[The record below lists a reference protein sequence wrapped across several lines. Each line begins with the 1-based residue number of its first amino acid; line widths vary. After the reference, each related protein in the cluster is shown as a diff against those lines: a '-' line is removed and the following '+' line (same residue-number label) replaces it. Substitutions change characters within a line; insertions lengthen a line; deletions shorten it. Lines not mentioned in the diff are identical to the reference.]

1 MDRHLRMEIN
11 MFREWLSAA
20 ASVAGLFAGVPF
32 WMESV
37 AAASGPV
44 AAEMAAR
51 KEAEREEFDNGTF
64 ALFKHAAD

>member
-1 MDRHLRMEIN
+1 
-11 MFREWLSAA
+11 MFREWLNAA

-32 WMESV
+32 WMSPV
-37 AAASGPV
+37 QTASGPV

-51 KEAEREEFDNGTF
+51 EKAEREEFDNGTF

>member
-1 MDRHLRMEIN
+1 METD
-11 MFREWLSAA
+11 MFREWLDAA

-32 WMESV
+32 WIEPV
-37 AAASGPV
+37 EGVSGPV

-51 KEAEREEFDNGTF
+51 EEAAREEFDNGTF